1 MSTFLANLGERAFR
15 HRRAVVALWVI
26 VLVGSVLGA
35 IAAGGKTQSTY
46 SVPGTQ
52 SQRAAD
58 LLAQKFA
65 AVSDGASTAVFVSRA
80 DTSVTSS
87 SARTAI
93 GQAVSRL
100 RTIPGVVNV
109 SPAFTRHTV
118 ARDGRAALVTV
129 HFAQAPASVAS
140 SSLSALDSAVAPAR
154 AAGLTVDFGGTVYPG
169 YGTSPSTAT
178 SEMIGLAIA
187 LVVLLL
193 TFGTLVNAAM
203 PLVVALIGVV
213 ISFAAIGALSA
224 ATTLISAV
232 PTLGIML
239 GLACGID
246 YSLFISSRQRAE
258 ITAGRSPLLATRTAV
273 GTAGGS
279 VVFAAL
285 TVIVALCG
293 LAVTGIPFLTKMGY
307 CAAGAVLI
315 AALAAL
321 TLLPA
326 LMGFA
331 GPRTAH
337 FLSPLSA
344 RQRHLLGHPRSAFGA
359 RWAGVVSAH
368 RFAALAAS
376 VLVLLALAIPALH
389 LRLGLPSAGSDPV
402 SQTQRRAYDE
412 ISRNFGV
419 GFNSALVVVID
430 GRTHQRAAAARQ
442 VRRIST
448 GLADVAGSTPA
459 QQNPAA
465 TLSVLTI
472 IPRTGPED
480 SATSTLVNT
489 LRARLDTVD
498 RSTGAQVLVGGTAAV
513 NIDTS
518 RKIGHA
524 LPTFLAVVI
533 GLALI
538 LLTLAFR
545 TVLVPLKSV
554 VGFLLSVA
562 ASFGIEVAVFQDG
575 FLKGVFGT
583 IPNATVAFLPIIL
596 LAVLFG
602 LSSDYEVFVVSRI
615 REAFVHEHDARS
627 GVDHGLAA
635 SARVVTAA
643 ALIMFSVFAS
653 FIINND
659 PIIKPIGLTLAAG
672 VFLDAFI
679 VRMSL
684 VPAVLDIVGSRIWYH
699 PRWFDRWVPDFDIE
713 GERLSASSASRETSA
728 PAISSD
734 GLEHRG
740 EGLPVSAG

>member
-1 MSTFLANLGERAFR
+1 MSTLLANLGERAFR
-15 HRRAVVALWVI
+15 HRRAVVALWAV
-26 VLVGSVLGA
+26 VLVGLMLGA
-35 IAAGGKTQSTY
+35 GAAGGKTQSTY

-52 SQRAAD
+52 SQQAAD
-58 LLAQKFA
+58 LLAHKFA
-65 AVSDGASTAVFVSRA
+65 TVSNGASTAVFVSRPGTA
-80 DTSVTSS
+80 VTST

-93 GQAVSRL
+93 GQAANRL
-100 RTIPGVVNV
+100 RTIRGVVSV
-109 SPAFTRHTV
+109 TAPFAPQTV
-118 ARDGRAALVTV
+118 APDGRAALVMV

-140 SSLSALDSAVAPAR
+140 SSLSALDSAVHPAR

-169 YGTSPSTAT
+169 YGTSSSTAA
-178 SEMIGLAIA
+178 SELIGLAIA

-203 PLVVALIGVV
+203 PLAVALIGAV
-213 ISFAAIGALSA
+213 ISLAAIGALSA
-224 ATTLISAV
+224 MTTLIAAV

-293 LAVTGIPFLTKMGY
+293 LAVTGIPFLAKMGY

-315 AALAAL
+315 AALSAL

-331 GPRTAH
+331 GERTTH
-337 FLSPLSA
+337 FLPPLGA
-344 RQRHLLGHPRSAFGA
+344 RQRRLLSHPQSVFGP
-359 RWAGVVSAH
+359 RWAGVISAH
-368 RFAALAAS
+368 RIRALAAG

-389 LRLGLPSAGSDPV
+389 LRLGLPGAGSDPV

-412 ISRNFGV
+412 VSQNFGV
-419 GFNSALVVVID
+419 GFNSALIVVID
-430 GRTHQRAAAARQ
+430 GRTPQRAAATRQ
-442 VRRIST
+442 VRQISA
-448 GLADVAGSTPA
+448 GLADVEGTTPA
-459 QQNPAA
+459 QQNPAG

-498 RSTGAQVLVGGTAAV
+498 RSTGAQVLIGGTAAV

-518 RKIGHA
+518 HKIGQA
-524 LPTFLAVVI
+524 LPTFLGVVI

-545 TVLVPLKSV
+545 TILVPLKSA

-575 FLKGVFGT
+575 FLKSVFGT
-583 IPNATVAFLPIIL
+583 TPNATVAFLPIIL

-615 REAFVHEHDARS
+615 REAFVHEHDARR
-627 GVDHGLAA
+627 A
-635 SARVVTAA
+635 STTA
-643 ALIMFSVFAS
+643 
-653 FIINND
+653 
-659 PIIKPIGLTLAAG
+659 
-672 VFLDAFI
+672 
-679 VRMSL
+679 
-684 VPAVLDIVGSRIWYH
+684 
-699 PRWFDRWVPDFDIE
+699 
-713 GERLSASSASRETSA
+713 
-728 PAISSD
+728 
-734 GLEHRG
+734 
-740 EGLPVSAG
+740 

>member
-15 HRRAVVALWVI
+15 YRRAVVALWVI

-58 LLAQKFA
+58 LLTQRFA
-65 AVSDGASTAVFVSRA
+65 AVSDGASTAVFVSRPGTA
-80 DTSVTSS
+80 VTSAA
-87 SARTAI
+87 ARTAI

-100 RTIPGVVNV
+100 RTIRGVVNV
-109 SPAFTRHTV
+109 SAPFASHTV
-118 ARDGRAALVTV
+118 ARDGRAALITV
-129 HFAQAPASVAS
+129 HFVQAPASVAS

-154 AAGLTVDFGGTVYPG
+154 AAGLTVDFGGSVYPG
-169 YGTSPSTAT
+169 YGTSSSTAT

-258 ITAGRSPLLATRTAV
+258 ITAGSSPLLATRTAV

-331 GPRTAH
+331 GPRATH
-337 FLSPLSA
+337 FLSPLRA
-344 RQRHLLGHPRSAFGA
+344 RQRHLLSDPRSAFGA
-359 RWAGVVSAH
+359 RWSGVISAH
-368 RFAALAAS
+368 RLAALAAS
-376 VLVLLALAIPALH
+376 VLVLLAVAVPALH

-412 ISRNFGV
+412 ISRNYGV
-419 GFNSALVVVID
+419 GYNSALVVVID
-430 GRTHQRAAAARQ
+430 GPTQQRAAAARQ
-442 VRRIST
+442 VRQISAN
-448 GLADVAGSTPA
+448 LADVAGTTPA
-459 QQNPAA
+459 QQNPAD
-465 TLSVLTI
+465 TLSVLTV

-489 LRARLDTVD
+489 LRARLDTVH

-518 RKIGHA
+518 HKIGQA

-545 TVLVPLKSV
+545 TILVPLKSA

-583 IPNATVAFLPIIL
+583 TPNATVAFLPIIL

-615 REAFVHEHDARS
+615 REAFVREHDARS

-672 VFLDAFI
+672 VFLDAFL
-679 VRMSL
+679 VRMTM
-684 VPAVLDIVGSRIWYH
+684 VPALLDIVGSRIWYH

-713 GERLSASSASRETSA
+713 GDRLSASNASRAASM
-728 PAISSD
+728 PATPPPGAD
-734 GLEHRG
+734 HRG
-740 EGLPVSAG
+740 EELPVSAG